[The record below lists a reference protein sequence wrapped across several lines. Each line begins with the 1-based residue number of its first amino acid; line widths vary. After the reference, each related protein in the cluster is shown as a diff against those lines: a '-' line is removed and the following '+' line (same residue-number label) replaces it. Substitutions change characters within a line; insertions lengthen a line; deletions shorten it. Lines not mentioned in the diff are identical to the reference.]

1 MVAHTCNLSTL
12 DTIREDYEL
21 KYNLGKILSQTGDG
35 MQEEKGQYRL
45 SVSGEGLV
53 LGLPALP

>member
-1 MVAHTCNLSTL
+1 MVAYACNPSTL
-12 DTIREDYEL
+12 DIIREDYEF
-21 KYNLGKILSQTGDG
+21 KYNLGKILSQTEDG
-35 MQEEKGQYRL
+35 IQEEKGQYRL

>member
-1 MVAHTCNLSTL
+1 MVAYACNPSTL
-12 DTIREDYEL
+12 DIIREDYEF

-35 MQEEKGQYRL
+35 IQEEKGQYRL
-45 SVSGEGLV
+45 SVYGEELV